1 MTELHTLTIHQAQTL
16 IRQKKLSPLELV
28 EACLRQIDSREAT
41 INAFITLAAE
51 QAIAQAKA
59 AETLQMRS
67 AANEMPP
74 LLGIPLA
81 VKDLYDTAGIRT
93 TGGTSY
99 RANDIPTEDAVV
111 VTRLK
116 DAGMILLGK
125 TNTHEIALGV
135 TTVNPHY
142 GATHNPHDISRI
154 AGGSSGGSAAALA
167 AKMCPAALGTDTGGS
182 IRIPSSLC
190 GVVGFKPTYGRV
202 SLRGIMP
209 LSWNLD
215 HAGPMTRSV
224 LDAGMMLNVMAG
236 YDVADPTTVNAPLQN
251 YAEITETNLKGVR
264 IALAEEGYMDFSH
277 PDVAKA
283 VRQSASVFKDL
294 GATVESVD
302 FDWLTEAARANS
314 LMTPADGAA
323 YHHERMNATP
333 EVYGEDVLRRLRTG
347 AAYTSTQY
355 ARARRT
361 QTEIKRRMALFFETY
376 DLLILPST
384 AVTAPPIEGKDA
396 VEQAKLLTRFTAPF
410 NLTGLPALSIP
421 CGTDSNGL
429 PIGLQIVGA
438 AWEEK
443 QVLEAGYAYEMA
455 TERI

>member
-1 MTELHTLTIHQAQTL
+1 MYKKTELHTLNIHEAQAL
-16 IRQKKLSPLELV
+16 IRQKKLSPRELV
-28 EACLRQIDSREAT
+28 DACLRQINSADAT
-41 INAFITLAAE
+41 INAFITVTAE

-59 AETLQMRS
+59 AEAVQMRS
-67 AANEMPP
+67 AANEIPP

-99 RANDIPTEDAVV
+99 RKDDIPADDAEV

-116 DAGMILLGK
+116 NAGMILLGK

-142 GATHNPHDISRI
+142 GATHNPHDTRRI

-167 AKMCPAALGTDTGGS
+167 AMMCPATLGTDTGGS
-182 IRIPSSLC
+182 IRIPSSVC
-190 GVVGFKPTYGRV
+190 GVVGLKPTYGRV
-202 SLRGIMP
+202 SLRGVMP

-224 LDAGMMLNVMAG
+224 LDAGIMLNAMAG
-236 YDVADPTTVNAPLQN
+236 YDADDPTTVNVPLQD
-251 YAEITETNLKGVR
+251 YAEITEASLKGVR
-264 IALAEEGYMDFSH
+264 IALAEEGYMDFAH
-277 PDVAKA
+277 PEVAKA
-283 VRQSASVFKDL
+283 VRRSASVFKDL
-294 GATVESVD
+294 GAAVESVD
-302 FDWLTEAARANS
+302 FNWLTEAARANG

-323 YHHERMNATP
+323 YHYERMNATP
-333 EVYGEDVLRRLRTG
+333 EVYGEDVLRRLQMG
-347 AAYTSTQY
+347 AAYTSTEY

-361 QTEIKRRMALFFETY
+361 QTETKRRMARFFEDY
-376 DLLILPST
+376 DLLILPSS
-384 AVTAPPIEGKDA
+384 AVTAPPIEGPDA

-410 NLTGLPALSIP
+410 NLTGLPALSVP
-421 CGTDSNGL
+421 CGFDGNGL

-443 QVLEAGYAYEMA
+443 KVLQAGYAFEQA
-455 TERI
+455 N

>member
-1 MTELHTLTIHQAQTL
+1 MTELHTLTVHKAQTL
-16 IRQKKLSPLELV
+16 IRQKQLSPRELV
-28 EACLRQIDSREAT
+28 DACLRQIERQEAT
-41 INAFITLAAE
+41 INAFITVSAE
-51 QAIAQAKA
+51 QAREQAKA
-59 AETLQMRS
+59 AETVQMRS
-67 AANEMPP
+67 TANEMPP
-74 LLGIPLA
+74 LLGIPFVA
-81 VKDLYDTAGIRT
+81 KDLFETACIRT

-99 RANDIPTEDAVV
+99 RANDIPAADAEV

-116 DAGMILLGK
+116 NAGMILLGK

-142 GATHNPHDISRI
+142 GATHNPHDKSRI

-167 AKMCPAALGTDTGGS
+167 ANMCPAALGTDTGGS
-182 IRIPSSLC
+182 IRIPASLC
-190 GVVGFKPTYGRV
+190 GVVGLKPTYGRV
-202 SLRGIMP
+202 SLRGVMP

-236 YDVADPTTVNAPLQN
+236 YDADDPTTVNVPLQD
-251 YAEITETNLKGVR
+251 YADITEASLKSVR
-264 IALAEEGYMDFSH
+264 IALAEEGYMDFAH
-277 PDVAKA
+277 PEVAKA

-302 FDWLTEAARANS
+302 FDWLTEAARANG

-333 EVYGEDVLRRLRTG
+333 EVYGEDVLQRLRTG
-347 AAYTSTQY
+347 AAYTSTEY

-361 QTEIKRRMALFFETY
+361 QTETKRRMARFFEQY

-384 AVTAPPIEGKDA
+384 AVTAPPIEGPDA

-410 NLTGLPALSIP
+410 NLTGLPALSVP
-421 CGTDSNGL
+421 CGVDSNSL

-438 AWEEK
+438 AWQEK
-443 QVLEAGYAYEMA
+443 KILQAGYAYE
-455 TERI
+455 TSI

>member
-1 MTELHTLTIHQAQTL
+1 MTELHTLTVHEAQTL

-28 EACLRQIDSREAT
+28 EACLRQIEQRETT
-41 INAFITLAAE
+41 INAFITVTAE
-51 QAIAQAKA
+51 QAIEEAKA
-59 AETLQMRS
+59 AEALQMKS
-67 AANEMPP
+67 TANEMPP
-74 LLGIPLA
+74 LLGIPFA
-81 VKDLYDTAGIRT
+81 AKDLYDTAGIRT

-99 RANDIPTEDAVV
+99 RADDIPNADAEVV
-111 VTRLK
+111 MRLK
-116 DAGMILLGK
+116 NAGMILLGK

-142 GATHNPHDISRI
+142 GATHNPHDTSRI

-167 AKMCPAALGTDTGGS
+167 AQMCPAALGTDTGGS
-182 IRIPSSLC
+182 IRIPASVC
-190 GVVGFKPTYGRV
+190 GVVGLKPTYGRI

-224 LDAGMMLNVMAG
+224 LDAGLMLNVMAG
-236 YDVADPTTVNAPLQN
+236 YDADEPTTVNTPLQD
-251 YAEITETNLKGVR
+251 YAEITETSLKGVR
-264 IALAEEGYMDFSH
+264 IALAEEGYMDFAN
-277 PDVAKA
+277 PEVAAA
-283 VRQSASVFKDL
+283 VRQSASVFEDL
-294 GATVESVD
+294 GATVESVN
-302 FDWLTEAARANS
+302 FNWLTEAARANG

-333 EVYGEDVLRRLRTG
+333 EVYGEDVLRRLRMG
-347 AAYTSTQY
+347 AAYTSTEY

-361 QTEIKRRMALFFETY
+361 QTEMKRRMARFFEKY

-384 AVTAPPIEGKDA
+384 AVTAPPIEGPDA

-410 NLTGLPALSIP
+410 NLTGLPALSVP
-421 CGTDSNGL
+421 CGMDSQGL

-438 AWEEK
+438 EWQEK
-443 QVLEAGYAYEMA
+443 KVLGAGYTYEQA
-455 TERI
+455 TK